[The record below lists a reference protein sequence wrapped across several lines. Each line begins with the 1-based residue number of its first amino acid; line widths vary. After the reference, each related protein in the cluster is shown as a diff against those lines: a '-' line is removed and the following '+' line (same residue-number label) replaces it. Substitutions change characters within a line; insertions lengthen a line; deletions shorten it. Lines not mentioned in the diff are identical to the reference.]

1 MIARNWLYALA
12 FLLVCRPVS
21 AEPQSALSLD
31 EAVRIA
37 LDANDPTV
45 TRFDEQAAAFGDRA
59 VADAQLP
66 DPQLRFNF
74 ANWPTDSFDF
84 SQEPMTQ
91 VQMGLRQSFPR
102 GRTLKYAS
110 EQRQAQAKAARSG
123 GDLQKHQ
130 IILDVRQRWLQLFF
144 WKGARLSVQQ
154 SYNAIAEL
162 LEVIQVVVSTGRQTS
177 QDVLRAELE
186 LSLLEDRLVDIDRQT
201 ETAAA
206 DLARLVGPETASR
219 PLPVKMP
226 LLTAPN
232 DYRMLR
238 DSLVDHPSVRVEDAR
253 IEAQD
258 KGVDIARQQYFPGFS
273 IDAQYGLR
281 SDQRSD
287 FASIGVTL
295 DVPIF
300 TGKRQD
306 RQVSAAKRDRQA
318 ARLDRDAQILEL
330 ERRLQQTFA
339 DWRRLGE
346 RVELY
351 QKVVVERAAETSEAS
366 INAYQS
372 GVTDFPELI
381 RARLAELDAELTLL
395 QLEVQRGQ
403 AAAVLLFLEGERR

>member
-1 MIARNWLYALA
+1 MIARNSLYAFAL
-12 FLLVCRPVS
+12 LLVCQPVL
-21 AEPQSALSLD
+21 ADQRNALSLD

-45 TRFDEQAAAFGDRA
+45 TRFDEQAAALKDRA
-59 VADAQLP
+59 VADSQLP
-66 DPQLRFNF
+66 DPQLRVNF
-74 ANWPTDSFDF
+74 ANWPTDSFNF

-102 GRTLKYAS
+102 GRTLKYAG
-110 EQRQAQAKAARSG
+110 EQRQAEAKAARSG
-123 GDLQKHQ
+123 GELQEHQ
-130 IILDVRQRWLQLFF
+130 IILDVRQRWLQLYF
-144 WKGARLSVQQ
+144 WKGARLSIQQ

-162 LEVIQVVVSTGRQTS
+162 LEVIEVVISTGRQTS

-186 LSLLEDRLVDIDRQT
+186 LSLLDDRLVDIDRQT
-201 ETAAA
+201 ETGVA
-206 DLARLVGPETASR
+206 DLARLIGAENASR
-219 PLPVKMP
+219 QFSMEIPTLA
-226 LLTAPN
+226 AP
-232 DYRMLR
+232 DDFQRLR
-238 DSLVDHPSVRVEDAR
+238 DRLVSHPSVRIEDAR
-253 IEAQD
+253 IESQD
-258 KGVDIARQQYFPGFS
+258 RGIDIARQQYFPGLS

-287 FASIGVTL
+287 FASIGVTV

-306 RQVSAAKRDRQA
+306 KRVSAAKRERQA

-330 ERRLQQTFA
+330 ERRLRRTFA
-339 DWRRLGE
+339 DWQRLGE

-372 GVTDFPELI
+372 GVADFPELI

-395 QLEVQRGQ
+395 QLEVQRAQ
-403 AAAVLLFLEGERR
+403 AAAILLFLEGERR